1 MLRVSNIKIDID
13 DKIELVREKLLKKLK
28 IKNSDILEYSIYK
41 ESVDAR
47 KKDKI
52 LLVYT
57 VCLLYTS
64 PSPRDS

>member
-41 ESVDAR
+41 ESVLSL
-47 KKDKI
+47 I
-52 LLVYT
+52 HI
-57 VCLLYTS
+57 
-64 PSPRDS
+64 

>member
-13 DKIELVREKLLKKLK
+13 DKIDLVREKLLKKLK

-57 VCLLYTS
+57 IYLLKMRIKS
-64 PSPRDS
+64 